1 MQSCWISKRGH
12 CSTID
17 IGSEDSTGKWE
28 FVGERG
34 GTEKPRGFLRLK
46 GRGDRTDF
54 LWPRWKLWTLIRF
67 VINVKVSC

>member
-1 MQSCWISKRGH
+1 MQSCWISKRGQR
-12 CSTID
+12 STID

-46 GRGDRTDF
+46 GRGDRTDL